1 VTRTH
6 WQPQPEPECRSRV
19 TVTVTVIKFSP
30 SQCQCPAAGNLKP
43 EVKARPGGPGGWA
56 GPGRRLGLGG
66 GNARPGRGFSNHW
79 HVKPAA
85 ADVTSRVK

>member
-1 VTRTH
+1 
-6 WQPQPEPECRSRV
+6 
-19 TVTVTVIKFSP
+19 
-30 SQCQCPAAGNLKP
+30 LKP

-56 GPGRRLGLGG
+56 GPGRGLGLG

-79 HVKPAA
+79 QIMPAA